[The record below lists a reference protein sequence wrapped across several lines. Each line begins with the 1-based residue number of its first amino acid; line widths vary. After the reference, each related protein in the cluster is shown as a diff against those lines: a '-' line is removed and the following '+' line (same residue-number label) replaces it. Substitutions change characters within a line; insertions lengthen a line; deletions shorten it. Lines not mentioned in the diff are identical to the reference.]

1 MKISE
6 KYRAKALNCEK
17 LGRDAKDQAVKSAW
31 AEIAIEWH
39 CLANRTAQETVQDS
53 ELEFI

>member
-17 LGRDAKDQAVKSAW
+17 LGRDAKDQAVKRAW

-39 CLANRTAQETVQDS
+39 CLANRTAQQTVQDS

>member
-6 KYRAKALNCEK
+6 KYRAKALESEK
-17 LGRDAKDQAVKSAW
+17 IGRDAQDQALKRAW

-39 CLANRTAQETVQDS
+39 CLANRIAQATGQDS
-53 ELEFI
+53 ELEFS

>member
-17 LGRDAKDQAVKSAW
+17 FGRNAKDQALKSAW

-39 CLANRTAQETVQDS
+39 CLANRIAQGTGQDS
-53 ELEFI
+53 ELEYS